1 MSTDVK
7 PTVSLA
13 EQLAEA
19 NRELGLRR
27 ALYPKWVRENRMRQD
42 KADRCIAT
50 MEAIRDSI
58 ANLLKQEKGD

>member
-1 MSTDVK
+1 MAETEARA
-7 PTVSLA
+7 VSLA

-42 KADRCIAT
+42 KADRCIAA
-50 MEAIRDSI
+50 MEAIRDNL
-58 ANLLKQEKGD
+58 ANQLKQEQGA